1 MRRFA
6 FLAVPVFMCTL
17 AVSTSTAARQQVT
30 PLPMGKPVEGTT
42 ASEKP
47 ATFEFKA
54 TTAGVLAVALQGD
67 GDLAIVV
74 TDSDGQP
81 LQDGQSDRDLFGSAG
96 AEQTLATITEPGTYR
111 VQVRLLDGNGKF
123 QLGAAWIP
131 FTARARPSDP
141 DKRPAS
147 ARVLQVGATHE
158 DSLDTPTGDAWDWF
172 VYTPKTAGTL
182 TVLLRPMVGAE
193 SQIDL
198 QLEVF
203 VGDQNLSQPTMRSD
217 QDLQDNPANESVVI
231 EVAAG
236 QKIYAKVSGATGS
249 VSGKYRI
256 STSLIQ

>member
-1 MRRFA
+1 MRRV
-6 FLAVPVFMCTL
+6 FLVFPLLTCML
-17 AVSTSTAARQQVT
+17 AASTSTAARQQVS
-30 PLPMGKPVEGTT
+30 PLPLGKPVEGTT

-47 ATFEFKA
+47 TTFEFKA
-54 TTAGVLAVALQGD
+54 SGAGVLAIVLQGD

-81 LQDGQSDRDLFGSAG
+81 LQDGQADRDLFGSPG
-96 AEQTLATITEPGTYR
+96 AEQALATITEPGSYR
-111 VQVRLLDGNGKF
+111 VQVRLLEGNGKF
-123 QLGAAWIP
+123 QLGASWIP
-131 FTARARPSDP
+131 FPSRARPSDP
-141 DKRPAS
+141 DKRPAT
-147 ARVLQVGATHE
+147 ARVLQIGATHE
-158 DSLDTPTGDAWDWF
+158 DSLDTPSGDVWDWF

-182 TVLLRPMVGAE
+182 TVLLRPVVGAE
-193 SQIDL
+193 TQIDL

-203 VGDQNLSQPTMRSD
+203 AGDQNLSQPTMRSD

-249 VSGKYRI
+249 ATGKYRI